1 MMTKQAE
8 LKKQA
13 YASSLKSRALSILI
27 YLIDRSNK
35 DLTCFPAIP
44 TMAEQLHISVSTVKR
59 ALHELVDAGYIEKDA
74 RFRDKNRGQTSN
86 LYTLLFV
93 EQAPTPDNDNP
104 TADNGSDSIDTP
116 ASATET
122 TQSHY
127 QPAYLSFE
135 TIARQTTVQEQP
147 EEAPAK
153 ETAQM
158 PTGIKNTHV
167 HLEISCQPVC
177 RDCHVQAQSLRWRG
191 FSGLHTFPL
200 WTGAES
206 SLIPP

>member
-93 EQAPTPDNDNP
+93 EQAPAPDNDNP
-104 TADNGSDSIDTP
+104 TADSGSDSIDTP
-116 ASATET
+116 ATDVET
-122 TQSHY
+122 VQSHY

-135 TIARQTTVQEQP
+135 TIAQQTTVQEQT
-147 EEAPAK
+147 EETSEREA
-153 ETAQM
+153 E
-158 PTGIKNTHV
+158 PTPSVTHNTPV
-167 HLEISCQPVC
+167 HLEPLHKMIS
-177 RDCHVQAQSLRWRG
+177 RN
-191 FSGLHTFPL
+191 LHTHARGLAVRCLSILRPFSL

>member
-104 TADNGSDSIDTP
+104 TADSGSDSIDTP
-116 ASATET
+116 APAAEN

-135 TIARQTTVQEQP
+135 TIAQQTTVQEQT

-153 ETAQM
+153 EAAPM
-158 PTGIKNTHV
+158 PASIKSTPV
-167 HLEISCQPVC
+167 HLGISRPPVC
-177 RDCHVQAQSLRWRG
+177 RDCHVQAQSLRRQG
-191 FSGLHTFPL
+191 FSGLRSFSL